1 MSRRFPNGT
10 TIIIVHPGPPD
21 LSDSTGLTVNTK
33 ARLMGGEIGILEP
46 GVRFIESPYID
57 EPLFPQCPLETR
69 AYTSR
74 SSAERPW
81 RKAEALV
88 TVKGIFI

>member
-21 LSDSTGLTVNTK
+21 LSDSTGLIVNIK

-46 GVRFIESPYID
+46 GVRFIESPLLD
-57 EPLFPQCPLETR
+57 EPLFPNINLKPEPT
-69 AYTSR
+69 
-74 SSAERPW
+74 PPGPP
-81 RKAEALV
+81 RKGRGGKL
-88 TVKGIFI
+88 KRW